1 MKSFKAK
8 SVPAS
13 QGELF
18 GADQIAAIY
27 RSQPEAHIDNAT
39 LYGLVAMRNGLSA
52 GALNE
57 RVPVGRSGQRH
68 SLERRA
74 IRWTQQDLRRAGV
87 LERVP
92 GERGIWRLTEEAKRD
107 LNMAKPGVKV
117 LGFRTDLGVAIFGGS
132 EYIFNNLDV
141 QPVSIICS
149 PPYPLAKS
157 RAYSNPTQSEIVKYI
172 VGILEPIIE
181 KLADTG
187 SLAINVSNDIFLP
200 NSPARSTYVERLTIT
215 LEDMGLG
222 LIDRLVW
229 KSNKPPGPVHWASK
243 TRQLL
248 NATYE
253 PILIFAKN
261 PKLFKGDNRRVLE
274 PHSEWHL
281 ALINSGGEKRTTNY
295 GDGAYR
301 LRVGSYSNQTEG
313 RIPKNVLERGI
324 RCPYGSQF
332 RASAE
337 ALGLPSHGAGQP
349 FSVAEFLIKY
359 LTEEGD
365 LVVDPWG
372 GRSMTGLAAEML
384 NRTWITGERALQY
397 VRGAAELFRER
408 PGFRINPQLEQA
420 FAGSVQR

>member
-222 LIDRLVW
+222 LIDRL
-229 KSNKPPGPVHWASK
+229 PV
-243 TRQLL
+243 
-248 NATYE
+248 
-253 PILIFAKN
+253 
-261 PKLFKGDNRRVLE
+261 
-274 PHSEWHL
+274 
-281 ALINSGGEKRTTNY
+281 
-295 GDGAYR
+295 
-301 LRVGSYSNQTEG
+301 
-313 RIPKNVLERGI
+313 
-324 RCPYGSQF
+324 
-332 RASAE
+332 
-337 ALGLPSHGAGQP
+337 
-349 FSVAEFLIKY
+349 
-359 LTEEGD
+359 
-365 LVVDPWG
+365 
-372 GRSMTGLAAEML
+372 
-384 NRTWITGERALQY
+384 
-397 VRGAAELFRER
+397 
-408 PGFRINPQLEQA
+408 
-420 FAGSVQR
+420 